1 MKSLDTKIVC
11 DICKA
16 EYNVSKDTLREER
29 VTLEKDGISIEA
41 TITILQCPVCGK
53 TYPVIVDTC
62 KSLTLLEKVRE
73 TYYKRAKYLSKNKP
87 IPTRLDEKYKT
98 LNQKLDFQRQ
108 QIAEK
113 FNGAIYQLDGDKI
126 QLDYRYHAR

>member
-1 MKSLDTKIVC
+1 MKPSTKIFC
-11 DICKA
+11 DICKG
-16 EYNVSKDTLREER
+16 EFNVSKETLREEK
-29 VTLEKDGISIEA
+29 VSLEKDGTLTDA
-41 TITILQCPVCGK
+41 VITFLQCPACGK
-53 TYPVIVDTC
+53 IYPVIVDTC
-62 KSLTLLEKVRE
+62 KSLTLLEKARE
-73 TYYKRAKYLSKNKP
+73 AYCKRVKYLHKHKP
-87 IPTRLDEKYKT
+87 IPARLDERYKT

>member
-1 MKSLDTKIVC
+1 MKSPNTKIVC

-16 EYNVSKDTLREER
+16 EYSVSKDTLREEK
-29 VTLEKDGISIEA
+29 VTLEKDGISTEA

-62 KSLTLLEKVRE
+62 KSLALLEKVRE
-73 TYYKRAKYLSKNKP
+73 AYCKRAKYLSKHKP
-87 IPTRLDEKYKT
+87 IPTRLDDRYKT

>member
-1 MKSLDTKIVC
+1 MKLDTKIVC
-11 DICKA
+11 DICKG
-16 EYNVSKDTLREER
+16 EFDITRESLREIHVLLEKGDISTNAT
-29 VTLEKDGISIEA
+29 VTL
-41 TITILQCPVCGK
+41 LQCPRCGK
-53 TYPVIVDTC
+53 TYPVIVDTE
-62 KSLTLLEKVRE
+62 KSCQLLNKLQEIQ
-73 TYYKRAKYLSKNKP
+73 YKRFKYLSKHKP
-87 IPTRLDEKYKT
+87 IPARLDERYKT

>member
-1 MKSLDTKIVC
+1 MKLDTKIIC
-11 DICKA
+11 DICKG
-16 EYNVSKDTLREER
+16 EFNITRESLKEVHTLLSKD
-29 VTLEKDGISIEA
+29 DASINA
-41 TITILQCPVCGK
+41 TITLLQCPLCGK
-53 TYPVIVDTC
+53 TYPAIVDNEKTC
-62 KSLTLLEKVRE
+62 RLLTKLRE
-73 TYYKRAKYLSKNKP
+73 VQYRRFKCLNKHKP
-87 IPTRLDEKYKT
+87 IPARLDERYKT

>member
-16 EYNVSKDTLREER
+16 EYSVSKDTLREEK
-29 VTLEKDGISIEA
+29 VTLEKDGISTEA

-62 KSLTLLEKVRE
+62 KSLALLEKVRE
-73 TYYKRAKYLSKNKP
+73 IYYRRAKYISKHKS

>member
-1 MKSLDTKIVC
+1 MRNLNTKIVC

-16 EYNVSKDTLREER
+16 EYNISKDTLREEK
-29 VTLEKDGISIEA
+29 VTLEKDGISTEA
-41 TITILQCPVCGK
+41 TITILQCPRCGK

-73 TYYKRAKYLSKNKP
+73 IYCKRAKYLSKHKP
-87 IPTRLDEKYKT
+87 IPTRLDERYRT
-98 LNQKLDFQRQ
+98 LNKKLDFQRQ

>member
-16 EYNVSKDTLREER
+16 EYSVSKDTLREEK
-29 VTLEKDGISIEA
+29 VILKKDGISTEA
-41 TITILQCPVCGK
+41 TITILQCPMCGK

-62 KSLTLLEKVRE
+62 KSLALLEKARE
-73 TYYKRAKYLSKNKP
+73 IYCRRAKYIRKNRS
-87 IPTRLDEKYKT
+87 IPTRLDERYKT